1 MLNKPTTALDDGSY
15 GTALMVACYRDKA
28 DIVSRLL
35 QIPGLDT
42 DYQDP
47 DYGLSAVHVA
57 VLPENLSPNCL
68 RLLAETAG
76 VDVNRKDRMGETP
89 LVLLQERRL

>member
-47 DYGLSAVHVA
+47 DYGLSAVFMDNSQCEHFRPSD
-57 VLPENLSPNCL
+57 LTNTL
-68 RLLAETAG
+68 
-76 VDVNRKDRMGETP
+76 DY
-89 LVLLQERRL
+89 